1 MESKVWLQKVA
12 LATYRAATGLSC
24 SLGEQNGSPSE
35 PLNEAPEAPAPRET
49 TIARLSCSLSEQNL
63 RLAKGTLQPSLQ
75 RA

>member
-12 LATYRAATGLSC
+12 LATYRAATELSC

-35 PLNEAPEAPAPRET
+35 PLNEAPAPRET

-63 RLAKGTLQPSLQ
+63 RLAKDTLQPSPQ
-75 RA
+75 RG